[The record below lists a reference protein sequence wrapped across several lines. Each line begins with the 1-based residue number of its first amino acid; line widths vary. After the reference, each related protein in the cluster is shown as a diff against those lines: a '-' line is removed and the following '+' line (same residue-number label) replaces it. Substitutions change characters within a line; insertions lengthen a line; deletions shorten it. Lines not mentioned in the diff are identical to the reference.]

1 MPVFCCQFCTT
12 EVNVQP
18 SPKPTYLLMYT
29 CKYHTAFNGSVLET
43 PKCNYSVMSCVH
55 IYESEKIK
63 LTL

>member
-1 MPVFCCQFCTT
+1 
-12 EVNVQP
+12 
-18 SPKPTYLLMYT
+18 MYT